1 MAEIKKEKQLT
12 RRQKLKLKT
21 KETTK
26 KFKLETKKSIST
38 AIIAAFGFLIALT
51 WKEVITEFVDK
62 ISSAS
67 PVQGKLISA
76 LIITII
82 SVFGILIV
90 TKLLR
95 VEE

>member
-1 MAEIKKEKQLT
+1 MKTKKQPTKKEKVKIIT
-12 RRQKLKLKT
+12 AA
-21 KETTK
+21 K
-26 KFKLETKKSIST
+26 KFNQELKKTMNT
-38 AIIAAFGFLIALT
+38 AIVAAFGFLIALT
-51 WKEVITEFVDK
+51 WKEVITEYVDK
-62 ISSAS
+62 ISLTS

-82 SVFGILIV
+82 SIIGILIV